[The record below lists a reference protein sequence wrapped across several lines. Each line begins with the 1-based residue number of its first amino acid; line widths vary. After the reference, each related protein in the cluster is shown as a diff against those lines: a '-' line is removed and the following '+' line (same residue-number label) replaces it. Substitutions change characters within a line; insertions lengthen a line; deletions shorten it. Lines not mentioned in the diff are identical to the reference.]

1 MEELIELRK
10 FLKKGNISSALLMID
25 EMEEMSKKDILNKI
39 PSYGIVL
46 MLHFIKQDVEKRTT
60 RSWDVFIRN
69 AILEIQDLN
78 ARPKSKGTYLDDSEL
93 RESLE
98 SAYRQAINQA
108 SLEINEGR
116 YKVSELRK
124 MVNKQEICNRAM
136 TAISAFTDM
145 E

>member
-1 MEELIELRK
+1 
-10 FLKKGNISSALLMID
+10 
-25 EMEEMSKKDILNKI
+25 
-39 PSYGIVL
+39 

-78 ARPKSKGTYLDDSEL
+78 ARPKSKGTYLDDSEH